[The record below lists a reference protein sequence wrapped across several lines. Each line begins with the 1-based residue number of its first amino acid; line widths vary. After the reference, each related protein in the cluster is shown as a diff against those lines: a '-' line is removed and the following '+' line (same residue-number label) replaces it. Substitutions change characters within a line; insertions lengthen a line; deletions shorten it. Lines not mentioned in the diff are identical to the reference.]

1 MNIMKNSL
9 FKLSNIPVLISA
21 IIQIALTSLIIQCFG
36 LLPSES
42 LAASVLIYG
51 VVALFMISPVGEAV
65 VRLFCG
71 AKTIERKDWQSK
83 LNIVMQSI
91 KTSAETRNI
100 SIPEE
105 IKIFYI
111 SSPIPNCFSIG
122 RSICISSSLLD
133 SDISVIKGCI
143 AHETAHLA
151 SHDSV
156 VTLLVNIGNFP
167 MMAIV
172 SLLQGL
178 SSVNRFTSM
187 FNRSIVMG
195 LIHFFVAAMLF
206 VPRIILR
213 IFLGITRLIMSVG
226 SRQKEFEAD
235 KVAVEIG
242 FGRELRHALLQTD
255 FESQTETRGLWQNLI
270 STHPSVHDRVGRID
284 SLLGNIPAHYNSD
297 LYNAIR

>member
-1 MNIMKNSL
+1 MKNSI
-9 FKLSNIPVLISA
+9 FKLSNVPILISA
-21 IIQIALTSLIIQCFG
+21 IIQIALMTFIVQFFGIIPTQSLII
-36 LLPSES
+36 
-42 LAASVLIYG
+42 SVLVYG
-51 VVALFMISPVGEAV
+51 ITALLMISPVGEV
-65 VRLFCG
+65 IVRLFCG
-71 AKTIERKDWQSK
+71 AKTIERRDWQNK

-91 KTSAETRNI
+91 KTSGESRNV
-100 SIPEE
+100 SLPEE

-122 RSICISSSLLD
+122 KSICLSSALLD
-133 SDISVIKGCI
+133 SDISVIKGCV
-143 AHETAHLA
+143 AHETAHLV

-156 VTLLVNIGNFP
+156 STLLVNMGNLP

-172 SLLQGL
+172 ALLQGL
-178 SSVNRFTSM
+178 SSINRFTSM
-187 FNRSIVMG
+187 FNRSIIIG

-213 IFLGITRLIMSVG
+213 VFLGITRLIMSVG

-235 KVAVEIG
+235 RFAVEMG

-270 STHPSVHDRVGRID
+270 SAHPSVHDRVGRID
-284 SLLGNIPAHYNSD
+284 SLLGNNSAHYNSD
-297 LYNAIR
+297 LYNAIL

>member
-1 MNIMKNSL
+1 MKKSF
-9 FKLSNIPVLISA
+9 FKLSNVPILISA
-21 IIQIALTSLIIQCFG
+21 IIQIALMTFIVQFFGIIPTQSFIISTLVYG
-36 LLPSES
+36 IT
-42 LAASVLIYG
+42 VLI
-51 VVALFMISPVGEAV
+51 MISPIGEAI

-71 AKTIERKDWQSK
+71 AKTIERRDWQNK

-133 SDISVIKGCI
+133 SDISVIKGCV
-143 AHETAHLA
+143 AHETAHLV

-156 VTLLVNIGNFP
+156 STLLVNIGNFP
-167 MMAIV
+167 MMAV
-172 SLLQGL
+172 VALLQGL

-187 FNRSIVMG
+187 FNRSIIMG
-195 LIHFFVAAMLF
+195 LIHFSVAAILF

-213 IFLGITRLIMSVG
+213 ILLGITRLIMSVG

-235 KVAVEIG
+235 KFAAEMG

-270 STHPSVHDRVGRID
+270 SAHPSVHDRVGRID
-284 SLLGNIPAHYNSD
+284 SLLGNNSAHYNSD

>member
-1 MNIMKNSL
+1 MKNSF
-9 FKLSNIPVLISA
+9 FKLSNVPILISA
-21 IIQIALTSLIIQCFG
+21 IIQIALITFIVQSFGILSAQSLIVSTFVYGITV
-36 LLPSES
+36 LL
-42 LAASVLIYG
+42 
-51 VVALFMISPVGEAV
+51 MISPIGETI

-71 AKTIERKDWQSK
+71 AKTIERRDWQNK

-91 KTSAETRNI
+91 KTSAESRNV
-100 SIPEE
+100 SLPEE

-122 RSICISSSLLD
+122 KSICLSSALLD
-133 SDISVIKGCI
+133 SDISVIKGCV
-143 AHETAHLA
+143 AHETAHLV

-156 VTLLVNIGNFP
+156 STLLVNMGNLP

-172 SLLQGL
+172 TLLQGL

-187 FNRSIVMG
+187 FNRSIIMG
-195 LIHFFVAAMLF
+195 LIHFFVAAILF

-213 IFLGITRLIMSVG
+213 VFLGITRLIMSVG
-226 SRQKEFEAD
+226 SRQKELEAD
-235 KVAVEIG
+235 RFAVEMG

-270 STHPSVHDRVGRID
+270 SAHPSVHDRVGRID
-284 SLLGNIPAHYNSD
+284 SLLGNNSAHYNSD

>member
-1 MNIMKNSL
+1 MKISF
-9 FKLSNIPVLISA
+9 FKLSNVPILISA
-21 IIQIALTSLIIQCFG
+21 IIQIALMTFIVQFFGILPTQSFIISTLVYG
-36 LLPSES
+36 IT
-42 LAASVLIYG
+42 VLI
-51 VVALFMISPVGEAV
+51 MISPIGEAI

-71 AKTIERKDWQSK
+71 AKTIERRDWQNK

-91 KTSAETRNI
+91 KTSADTRNI

-133 SDISVIKGCI
+133 SDISVIKGCV
-143 AHETAHLA
+143 AHETAHLV

-156 VTLLVNIGNFP
+156 STLLINIGNFP
-167 MMAIV
+167 MMAFV
-172 SLLQGL
+172 ALLQGL

-187 FNRSIVMG
+187 FNRSVIIG
-195 LIHFFVAAMLF
+195 LIHFFIAAILF
-206 VPRIILR
+206 IPRILLR
-213 IFLGITRLIMSVG
+213 VLLEITRVIMSVG

-235 KVAVEIG
+235 RFAVEIG

-255 FESQTETRGLWQNLI
+255 FESQTETRGLWQNLV
-270 STHPSVHDRVGRID
+270 SAHPSVHDRVGRID
-284 SLLGNIPAHYNSD
+284 SLLGNNSAHYNSD
-297 LYNAIR
+297 LYNAIL

>member
-1 MNIMKNSL
+1 MKKSF
-9 FKLSNIPVLISA
+9 FKLSNVPILISA
-21 IIQIALTSLIIQCFG
+21 IIQIALMTFIVQFFGIIPTQSLII
-36 LLPSES
+36 
-42 LAASVLIYG
+42 SVLVYG
-51 VVALFMISPVGEAV
+51 ITALLMISPVGEV
-65 VRLFCG
+65 IVRLFCC
-71 AKTIERKDWQSK
+71 AKTIERRDWQNK
-83 LNIVMQSI
+83 MNTVMQRIMASC
-91 KTSAETRNI
+91 EQRNV

-122 RSICISSSLLD
+122 RSICISSALLD
-133 SDISVIKGCI
+133 SDISVIKGCV
-143 AHETAHLA
+143 AHETAHLV

-156 VTLLVNIGNFP
+156 STLLVNMGNLP
-167 MMAIV
+167 MMAIFA
-172 SLLQGL
+172 LLQGL
-178 SSVNRFTSM
+178 SSINRFTSM
-187 FNRSIVMG
+187 FNRSIIIG

-213 IFLGITRLIMSVG
+213 VFLGITRLIMSVG

-235 KVAVEIG
+235 RFAVEMG

-270 STHPSVHDRVGRID
+270 SAHPSVHDRVGRID
-284 SLLGNIPAHYNSD
+284 SLLGNNSAHYNSD

>member
-1 MNIMKNSL
+1 MKNSL

-21 IIQIALTSLIIQCFG
+21 IIQITLTSLIIQCFG

-42 LAASVLIYG
+42 LAASVLICG
-51 VVALFMISPVGEAV
+51 VVALFMISPVGDPI

-91 KTSAETRNI
+91 KTNTESRNI
-100 SIPEE
+100 PIPEN

-111 SSPIPNCFSIG
+111 SSPMPNCFSIG
-122 RSICISSSLLD
+122 KSVCLSSALLD
-133 SDISVIKGCI
+133 SDISVIKGCV
-143 AHETAHLA
+143 AHETAHLV

-156 VTLLVNIGNFP
+156 STLLVNIGNFP
-167 MMAIV
+167 MMAFV
-172 SLLQGL
+172 ALLQGL

-187 FNRSIVMG
+187 FNRSVIIG
-195 LIHFFVAAMLF
+195 LIHFFVAAILF

-235 KVAVEIG
+235 RFAVEMG

-270 STHPSVHDRVGRID
+270 SAHPSVHDRVGRID
-284 SLLGNIPAHYNSD
+284 SLLGNNSAHYNSD
-297 LYNAIR
+297 LYNAIL

>member
-1 MNIMKNSL
+1 MKISF
-9 FKLSNIPVLISA
+9 FKLSNVPILISA
-21 IIQIALTSLIIQCFG
+21 IIQIALMTFIVQFFGILPTQSFIISTLVYG
-36 LLPSES
+36 IT
-42 LAASVLIYG
+42 VLI
-51 VVALFMISPVGEAV
+51 MISPIGEAI

-71 AKTIERKDWQSK
+71 AKTIERRDWQNK

-122 RSICISSSLLD
+122 KSICLSSALLD
-133 SDISVIKGCI
+133 SDISVIKGCV
-143 AHETAHLA
+143 AHETAHLV
-151 SHDSV
+151 SYDSV
-156 VTLLVNIGNFP
+156 ATLLVNIGNLP
-167 MMAIV
+167 MMAIFA
-172 SLLQGL
+172 LLQGL
-178 SSVNRFTSM
+178 SSINRFTSM
-187 FNRSIVMG
+187 FNRSIIIG

-213 IFLGITRLIMSVG
+213 VFLGITRLIMSVG
-226 SRQKEFEAD
+226 SRKKEFEAD
-235 KVAVEIG
+235 RFAVEMG

-270 STHPSVHDRVGRID
+270 SAHPSVHERVGKIDRII
-284 SLLGNIPAHYNSD
+284 GNSSSQYCSD
-297 LYNAIR
+297 LYDAIR

>member
-1 MNIMKNSL
+1 MKNSF
-9 FKLSNIPVLISA
+9 FKLSNVPILISA
-21 IIQIALTSLIIQCFG
+21 IIQIALMTFIVQFFGMLPTQSLIISTLVYG
-36 LLPSES
+36 IT
-42 LAASVLIYG
+42 VLI
-51 VVALFMISPVGEAV
+51 MISPVGEV
-65 VRLFCG
+65 IVRLFCG
-71 AKTIERKDWQSK
+71 AKTIERRDWQNK

-91 KTSAETRNI
+91 KTSAESRNI

-122 RSICISSSLLD
+122 KSICLSSALLD
-133 SDISVIKGCI
+133 SDISVIKGCV
-143 AHETAHLA
+143 AHETAHLV

-156 VTLLVNIGNFP
+156 ASLLVNIGNLP
-167 MMAIV
+167 MMAILA
-172 SLLQGL
+172 LLQGL
-178 SSVNRFTSM
+178 SSINRFTSM
-187 FNRSIVMG
+187 FNRSIIIG
-195 LIHFFVAAMLF
+195 LIHFFVAAILF

-213 IFLGITRLIMSVG
+213 VFLGITRLIMSVG

-235 KVAVEIG
+235 RFAVEMG

-270 STHPSVHDRVGRID
+270 SAHPSVHERVGIID
-284 SLLGNIPAHYNSD
+284 RLMENSPSQYRSD

>member
-1 MNIMKNSL
+1 MKNSF
-9 FKLSNIPVLISA
+9 FKLSNVPILISA
-21 IIQIALTSLIIQCFG
+21 IIQIALMAFIVQFFGILPTQSFIISTLVYG
-36 LLPSES
+36 IT
-42 LAASVLIYG
+42 VLI
-51 VVALFMISPVGEAV
+51 MISPIGEAI

-71 AKTIERKDWQSK
+71 AKTIERRDWQNK

-133 SDISVIKGCI
+133 SDISVIKGCV
-143 AHETAHLA
+143 AHETAHLV
-151 SHDSV
+151 SYDSV
-156 VTLLVNIGNFP
+156 ATLLVNIGNLP
-167 MMAIV
+167 MMAIFA
-172 SLLQGL
+172 LLQGL
-178 SSVNRFTSM
+178 SSINRFTSM
-187 FNRSIVMG
+187 FNRSIIIG

-213 IFLGITRLIMSVG
+213 VFLGITRLIMSVG

-235 KVAVEIG
+235 RFAVEMG

-270 STHPSVHDRVGRID
+270 SAHPSVHDRVGRID
-284 SLLGNIPAHYNSD
+284 SLLGNNSAHYNSD